1 MASDTSSSAAES
13 AAPSARRR
21 GLPTS
26 LRWRIAASVSGVL
39 LALILGQAAALLGL
53 YEEMERDFIDAILD
67 QQLAYSIE
75 VSHHSPQLA
84 LPNTPTMTLYRQLP
98 GEATPEDL
106 PASFAGLGIGNH
118 EIREGHHE
126 YHVAVREAD
135 GARYILR
142 YDESEHEAR
151 VRAVRTAVVIGALIM
166 GLLVLLLVNAIAGR
180 LSRGLE
186 RLAARVGEGRG
197 TTPFAQPG
205 MERELLAVA
214 RALDAAAARQ
224 DELLA
229 RERAFSANLSHELR
243 TPLAGIRSDAE
254 MIAAGESL
262 PEPVTRRAGRI
273 VATTDAITELAESL
287 LLLARDAR
295 PQMREAVNLAEAA
308 RAAWS
313 GLSRRQATATGL
325 ELRIPGIAAVDADP
339 ALLRLVLRNLLENAL
354 KHAEGTEVTCVL
366 EGTRL
371 QVLDR
376 GPGLPQGDPGRI
388 FDRYHQ
394 AGDKPGHGLGL
405 ALVKHIC
412 DASGWAVRA
421 YDRAGGGACFEV
433 DFSPRPAD

>member
-1 MASDTSSSAAES
+1 MASDTSSSAAE
-13 AAPSARRR
+13 AAASGARRR
-21 GLPTS
+21 RLPTS
-26 LRWRIAASVSGVL
+26 LRWRIAASVSAVL
-39 LALILGQAAALLGL
+39 LALILGQAAALLML

-75 VSHHSPQLA
+75 VSRHSPQLA
-84 LPNTPTMTLYRQLP
+84 LPNTPTMTLYRQRP
-98 GEATPEDL
+98 GEPLPDDL
-106 PASFAGLGIGNH
+106 PATLAELGIGNH

-126 YHVAVREAD
+126 YHVAVREAE

-151 VRAVRTAVVIGALIM
+151 VRAVRTAVVIGALVM
-166 GLLVLLLVNAIAGR
+166 GVLVLLLVGAIAGR

-186 RLAARVGEGRG
+186 SLAARVSAGGSDE
-197 TTPFAQPG
+197 PLAQPG

-214 RALDAAAARQ
+214 RALDEAAARQ
-224 DELLA
+224 DELLV

-254 MIAAGESL
+254 MIAAGEDL
-262 PEPVTRRAGRI
+262 PEPVTRRATRI
-273 VATTDAITELAESL
+273 VSAADGITELAGSL

-295 PQMREAVNLAEAA
+295 PQLREAVNLADAA
-308 RAAWS
+308 RAAWA
-313 GLSRRQATATGL
+313 GLSRRQATAAGL
-325 ELRIPGIAAVDADP
+325 ELRIPDTAEVDADP

-354 KHAEGTEVTCVL
+354 KHGEGTEVTCAL
-366 EGTRL
+366 EGSRL

-421 YDRAGGGACFEV
+421 RDRAGGGACFEV